1 MKKLLLL
8 SVCGGFVST
17 SVFAADP
24 YKTWLT
30 EQLDRGTEIEL
41 IRVANEKT
49 PVATEETD
57 DEVAGI
63 LEEVEA
69 LEAEI
74 SDRDGA
80 EDSSSP
86 TG

>member
-1 MKKLLLL
+1 MMKKLLLL
-8 SVCGGFVST
+8 SVCGGFIST
-17 SVFAADP
+17 SAVAADP
-24 YKTWLT
+24 YEAWLT
-30 EQLDRGTEIEL
+30 DQHNRGTEIEL

-57 DEVAGI
+57 EEVARI

-74 SDRDGA
+74 SNEDDA
-80 EDSSSP
+80 EDSS
-86 TG
+86 